1 MADGG
6 GIRGIC
12 ELRVLDEIMKRVQKA
27 QNLATIPKPCDYFD
41 LMGGTSTGG
50 LVAILLSRFKM
61 TTTEAIEAYY
71 DFSGKIFSKRN
82 RKGFM
87 AYLAGH
93 PFNERPLE
101 NIIKEMVA
109 ARQIGELMI
118 DPRPEARSKAF
129 VCSQPAHKQ
138 GQATRFRTYEPPPP
152 LKRDASLDIP
162 SPSGSLS
169 SSSSSSH
176 SSPSNAPSRS
186 SASSVESTPVAG
198 SPRLE
203 GPMPVVSDPWNEY
216 RDIQIWEAARAT
228 TAAPSYFDPIVISR
242 GGDTRTFIDG
252 AMGCNNPAKEVV
264 DEAAALFGTDCVL
277 GCLVSLG
284 TGFSGEVTIGEA
296 QKGVKKMVGLINNLK
311 KIATNTEKVHEDL
324 RNLIRADLDT
334 YFRFQ
339 LPAGAENIRL
349 HDYKKLDELSRLM
362 QVYIEKESSEIDKV
376 VRILVDKAKPR
387 GISLGQIAGADH
399 GQITPPK
406 KDIRSR
412 PHVSEFF
419 VGRKEYL
426 ETLADALCPD
436 PQRPNRKRHHLL
448 YGQPGAGKS
457 QTAAKFLDDYGHW
470 FDMILWVD
478 AMSKET
484 LEAGFKELRGC
495 SEFGYTGDGSAQSI
509 LHWLQTTEHSWIL
522 VLDDVR
528 GDVSKYVPQGNNGA
542 VFFTSQDKFMQPT
555 QRSATM
561 LDVLGEGEAVELLL
575 SSAQLEEEADDK
587 IRRDAVNLT
596 KSLGYLPLAIEQAAA
611 TVRMQQWG
619 IEEYAKKFESHR
631 DVLLSRA
638 GSDSQNDS
646 LGLQAVH
653 ASFDVTYKVINTQ
666 AHDVSNEAKAD
677 AAKYALQL
685 LNLFSFYHNEGLM
698 GNILKR
704 AVKLR
709 PEDRKEDDYGTGIWS
724 FADLL
729 ATDESGE
736 WIEHRWQLGVD
747 LLISYSLVKVAKDD
761 QVRRVYSIHGLV
773 HGWARERMPEHPR
786 SVRAKAARLILF
798 DSFTENQST
807 HDDFQYGFKILP
819 HTRAVMKTTESVSSD
834 MSLEI
839 THQYKH
845 CLLLEAAGVS
855 GIDLSELVSVLLA
868 SQGHHGG
875 LSERFLEI
883 ADTVIEATK
892 RRGMLLPALELSR
905 SCYRARAL
913 LYGMEHM
920 NSVRNLVTT
929 ASLCIELGQYIRAA
943 ETLYLCLWIYEEIHP
958 EEDKLPIKTALAI
971 AHFHNHQTDQARDYL
986 LETVEEAKRRYGTSH
1001 PKTLECLSNLAIFQT
1016 AQENFE
1022 EAESMLKHVME
1033 IEDKLFGSRY
1043 MSRTYTLH
1051 NLGIVYYYQDR
1062 FDEAVECFSTA
1073 SKLSRT
1079 LSHFDVRYYY
1089 QQYALAMAVYHK
1101 GDRKWAIER
1110 ISRCCTRFK
1119 QMLSEQHLYIEQA
1132 ERQRDLWIEIGDK
1145 DLDSNYDEAPLF
1157 PIFRY

>member
-1 MADGG
+1 MIDGG

-27 QNLATIPKPCDYFD
+27 QNLATIPRPCDYFD

-61 TTTEAIEAYY
+61 TTTEAIEVYY
-71 DFSGKIFSKRN
+71 DFSGKIFSKKN
-82 RKGFM
+82 RKG
-87 AYLAGH
+87 LLSKIVGH
-93 PFNERPLE
+93 PFHERPLE
-101 NIIKEMVA
+101 KIIKDMVS
-109 ARQIGELMI
+109 ARQIGELMM

-129 VCSQPAHKQ
+129 VCSQLAHKQ
-138 GQATRFRTYEPPPP
+138 GQATRFRTYEPPSP
-152 LKRDASLDIP
+152 LKRDTSLDVP
-162 SPSGSLS
+162 SVSGSLS
-169 SSSSSSH
+169 SPSTTSSASTTYFSA
-176 SSPSNAPSRS
+176 NAPSQS
-186 SASSVESTPVAG
+186 SASSVESAPIAESPKPEDPV
-198 SPRLE
+198 
-203 GPMPVVSDPWNEY
+203 PVVSDPWNEY

-228 TAAPSYFDPIVISR
+228 TAAPSYFDPIELTR
-242 GGDTRTFIDG
+242 GGDRRKFIDG

-264 DEAAALFGTDCVL
+264 DEAAALFGTDCIL

-296 QKGVKKMVGLINNLK
+296 QKWYKKLAALIINLK
-311 KIATNTEKVHEDL
+311 KIATDTEIVHKGL
-324 RNLIRADLDT
+324 RSLIRADLDT

-339 LPAGAENIRL
+339 LPTGAEKIRL
-349 HDYKKLDELSRLM
+349 HDYRKLDELSQLM
-362 QVYIEKESSEIDKV
+362 QVYIEKESAEIDKV

-387 GISLGQIAGADH
+387 GINLGQIAGADH
-399 GQITPPK
+399 GQIVPPK

-419 VGRKEYL
+419 VGRREYL
-426 ETLADALCPD
+426 ETLAEALCPN
-436 PQRPNRKRHHLL
+436 PQQPDRKRHHLL

-495 SEFGYTGDGSAQSI
+495 SEFGYEGDGSASTI
-509 LHWLQTTEHSWIL
+509 LEWLQTTEHSWIL

-528 GDVSKYVPQGNNGA
+528 GDVSKYVPKGNKGA
-542 VFFTSQDKFMQPT
+542 VFFTSQDKFMEPAQK
-555 QRSATM
+555 SATM
-561 LDVLGEGEAVELLL
+561 LDVLGEEEAVELLF
-575 SSAQLEEEADDK
+575 SSARLEEEADDK
-587 IRRDAVNLT
+587 KRKKAASLT

-611 TVRMQQWG
+611 TVRMEQWG
-619 IEEYAKKFESHR
+619 VE
-631 DVLLSRA
+631 D
-638 GSDSQNDS
+638 SDPQNDS

-653 ASFDVTYKVINTQ
+653 ASFDVTYKVINMQ

-709 PEDRKEDDYGTGIWS
+709 PEDRKEDDYGIGMWS

-747 LLISYSLVKVAKDD
+747 LLVSYSLVKVAKDD
-761 QVRRVYSIHGLV
+761 QIRRVYSIHGLV
-773 HGWARERMPEHPR
+773 HSWARERMQEHPR

-798 DSFTENQST
+798 DSFTEAQST
-807 HDDFQYGFKILP
+807 PDDFQYGFKVLP
-819 HTRAVMKTTESVSSD
+819 HARAVMKTTEEVSSD
-834 MSLEI
+834 ISLQI
-839 THQYKH
+839 THQFKY

-855 GIDLSELVSVLLA
+855 GISLNEIVSVLWA
-868 SQGHHGG
+868 SLGHHGG

-883 ADTVIEATK
+883 ADMTIGAAK
-892 RRGMLLPALELSR
+892 RRGMLAPALELAH
-905 SCYRARAL
+905 SCYRVREH

-920 NSVRNLVTT
+920 NSVRNLVTMT
-929 ASLCIELGQYIRAA
+929 SLCIELGQYIRAA
-943 ETLYLCLWIYEEIHP
+943 ETLHVCLWVYEEVHP
-958 EEDKLPIKTALAI
+958 EEDKSPIKTALAI
-971 AHFHNHQTDQARDYL
+971 AHFFNDEADQGRDYL
-986 LETVEEAKRRYGTSH
+986 LEVVEESKQRHGPSH

-1016 AQENFE
+1016 TQENFE
-1022 EAESMLKHVME
+1022 EAENILKLVME
-1033 IEDKLFGSRY
+1033 TEDKLFGSRY

-1062 FDEAVECFSTA
+1062 FEEAVQCFSTA
-1073 SKLSRT
+1073 SKLSRA
-1079 LSHFDVRYYY
+1079 LRDLDVRYYY
-1089 QQYALAMAVYHK
+1089 QQHALAMAVYHR
-1101 GDRKWAIER
+1101 GDREWAIKR
-1110 ISRCCTRFK
+1110 ISLCCKRFK
-1119 QMLSEQHLYIEQA
+1119 QMLSEGHVYIEKA
-1132 ERQRDLWIEIGDK
+1132 ELQRDLWIEIGED
-1145 DLDSNYDEAPLF
+1145 DLGPDYVEAPLF
-1157 PIFRY
+1157 PIFRF